1 MTDLSA
7 QAPATR
13 AFGITALRNLRKQE
27 KEEERKLPRGR
38 QILLQLICLGIA
50 LTVMFPILWI
60 FSMSIDPRNLDRP
73 DSLNLIPPGASL
85 DAYGR
90 VLAQPTSND
99 INFLGLML
107 NSLKIAIAS
116 SLIAVGLGVTAAYA
130 FSRLRFRGRE
140 TLMIMVL
147 GVLMLPAVA
156 TIIPLYVFLN
166 QFKIDF
172 AGLSFNLRSSLV
184 GVSLAVIAAQL
195 PFAIWNMKGYLDT
208 VPRDLEEAGAVD
220 GATQNQIFLKIV
232 LPLSAPA
239 IAVTAFLGFLAGW
252 TEFLTAYM
260 FIGGTVS
267 DWTLSIALQSMIGQF
282 ARTTQWSEFA
292 AFSILFALPV
302 SVVFFFFQRYL
313 VGGLA
318 VGGVK
323 G

>member
-1 MTDLSA
+1 MTDLSTE
-7 QAPATR
+7 APASR
-13 AFGITALRNLRKQE
+13 AFGIKALRAVRKQE
-27 KEEERKLPRGR
+27 KEQERRLPRGR

-50 LTVMFPILWI
+50 FTVMFPILWI

-73 DSLNLIPPGASL
+73 DSLNLIPPGATL
-85 DAYGR
+85 DAYR
-90 VLAQPTSND
+90 KVIEQPTSND
-99 INFLGLML
+99 ISFLGLMF
-107 NSLKIAIAS
+107 NSLKIAVFSAA
-116 SLIAVGLGVTAAYA
+116 IAVGLGVTAAYA
-130 FSRLRFRGRE
+130 FSRLKFRARGG
-140 TLMIMVL
+140 LMIVVL

-172 AGLSFNLRSSLV
+172 LGLSFNLRASLV
-184 GVSLAVIAAQL
+184 GVILAVIAAQL
-195 PFAIWNMKGYLDT
+195 PFAIWNLKGYLDT

-220 GATQNQIFLKIV
+220 GASQNQIFVKIV

-260 FIGGTVS
+260 FIGGQVA
-267 DWTLSIALQSMIGQF
+267 DWTLSIALQSMVGQF
-282 ARTTQWSEFA
+282 ARNTPWSQFA

-302 SVVFFFFQRYL
+302 SVVFYFFQRYL